1 MSHGGGLAKLSG
13 IARQLRPAR
22 IDQICLFGAIQELAA
37 RHAGPAPT
45 AAVAAGDVS
54 LNRVCSNCAPSSNP
68 RWCAAEPDL
77 SDGIVIGR
85 PALLRQVP
93 DEVSSQI
100 AVTQSLPNRGIA
112 SAARAVL
119 MDWRSEWMHHTQ
131 LHRYDRRVL
140 VIRPGWSPYWANPDM
155 HDESECSTFLD
166 RGESDTDPRDM
177 CCCRREVS
185 TRTPC
190 SSGGHAGCQ

>member
-45 AAVAAGDVS
+45 AAVAAGDVA
-54 LNRVCSNCAPSSNP
+54 LNRVCSNCAPPSNP

-119 MDWRSEWMHHTQ
+119 MD
-131 LHRYDRRVL
+131 
-140 VIRPGWSPYWANPDM
+140 
-155 HDESECSTFLD
+155 
-166 RGESDTDPRDM
+166 
-177 CCCRREVS
+177 
-185 TRTPC
+185 
-190 SSGGHAGCQ
+190 